1 MSHGDV
7 CRLYRLRSGVHSV
20 RSASGEVALAAWPHL
35 QSMGRLTA
43 EQRSLLQMLSS
54 DRSAE
59 GLTERCPRD
68 QAEELLAILSS
79 GGWLISTVVCG
90 DRPLFS
96 SRPLVAHGKPLPP
109 AEPRRLSRFASV
121 RRDGDEIV
129 VGSPA
134 AGAEV
139 RLYDSRLVES
149 VLNPGAAQQVR
160 PDVPAEAVRLLT
172 GELADTGFLA
182 TAAETNSLSSV
193 QWSPHELAFHHG
205 SRLRGDHRMGR
216 DFGASYWAKGR
227 FDAPPGQHPRW
238 PEAGIELPRPA
249 LDRLRVQDPAL
260 AEVME
265 ERRSIRTYDEDN
277 PLSVRELGE
286 FLFRTARV
294 RATGSDAE
302 GLDVS
307 SRPYPGGGAGYELE
321 LYPLVRNVRGLDAGL
336 YHYAPQGHRLCP
348 VPASATTLRWLM
360 KASAAGMTGEATPQV
375 LLVIAS
381 RFGRLAWKYQAMA
394 YALTLKHVG
403 VLYQSMYLA
412 ATAMRLAPCAL
423 GVGDSDA
430 FAAATGLDYF
440 EETSVGEFALGS
452 LPAARRESTG

>member
-7 CRLYRLRSGVHSV
+7 CRLYRLKDGVHSV
-20 RSASGEVALAAWPHL
+20 RTPSGEVALAAWPHL
-35 QSMGRLTA
+35 QEMGRLTA
-43 EQRSLLQMLSS
+43 EQRSLLQVLST

-59 GLTERCPRD
+59 ELTRRCPRD
-68 QAEELLAILSS
+68 QAERLLAMLSS
-79 GGWLISTVVCG
+79 GGWLITTVVCG

-96 SRPLVAHGKPLPP
+96 SRPLVPHRKPLPP

-129 VGSPA
+129 VESPA

-139 RLYDSRLVES
+139 HLYDRRLVEP
-149 VLNPGAAQQVR
+149 VLTPGAEQER
-160 PDVPAEAVRLLT
+160 SDLPPEAVRLLA
-172 GELADTGFLA
+172 GELADRGFLA
-182 TAAETNSLSSV
+182 TAAEAHSLSSV

-205 SRLRGDHRMGR
+205 SRLRADHRMGQ
-216 DFGASYWAKGR
+216 DFGGSYWAKGR
-227 FDAPPGQHPRW
+227 FDAPPDKHPRW
-238 PEAGIELPRPA
+238 PEAAIDLPRPDLA
-249 LDRLRVQDPAL
+249 GLRVKDPAL

-265 ERRSIRTYDEDN
+265 ERRSLRSYGEDT
-277 PLSVRELGE
+277 PLTVEELGE

-294 RATGSDAE
+294 RATGRDTE

-307 SRPYPGGGAGYELE
+307 SRPYPAGGAAYELE
-321 LYPLVRNVRGLDAGL
+321 VYPLVRNVRGLDAGL
-336 YHYAPQGHRLCP
+336 YHYAPHGHRLHP
-348 VPASATTLRWLM
+348 VPASATALRRLM
-360 KASAAGMTGEATPQV
+360 KASAAGMTGDATPQV
-375 LLVIAS
+375 LLVIAT
-381 RFGRLAWKYQAMA
+381 RFGRLAWKYRAMG

-430 FAAATGLDYF
+430 FAEATGLDYF